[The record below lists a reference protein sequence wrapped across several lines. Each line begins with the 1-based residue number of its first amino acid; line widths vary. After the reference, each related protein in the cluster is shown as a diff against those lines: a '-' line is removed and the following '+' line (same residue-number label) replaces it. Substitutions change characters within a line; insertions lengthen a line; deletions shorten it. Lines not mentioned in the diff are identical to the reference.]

1 MTDSTIAFTV
11 ECMAFCWNHEDGS
24 ISKLFSCSFIAEEFV
39 AYTALPVFY
48 VTSLC
53 TCSCFC
59 FMMSE
64 FVWFKHIIL
73 IYLHNRIAERAFVC
87 GIAVLCAS
95 WFYGFDYFT
104 KGIRVI
110 GILVRTGIEFEFK
123 LAYLQYACTMNSRD
137 FPFKI
142 LIRGRTFAGE
152 VVRSIVLILEHLV
165 IAYLIDK
172 LPSVIAACI
181 VTIELP

>member
-11 ECMAFCWNHEDGS
+11 EYMAFCWNHEDGN

-48 VTSLC
+48 VTSLS

-123 LAYLQYACTMNSRD
+123 LAYLQCASTMNSSD

-142 LIRGRTFAGE
+142 FIRGRTFAGE
-152 VVRSIVLILEHLV
+152 VVRSIVLILELRV
-165 IAYLIDK
+165 IFYRLDK
-172 LPSVIAACI
+172 HPFAFFAFI
-181 VTIELP
+181 VAIELP

>member
-1 MTDSTIAFTV
+1 MT
-11 ECMAFCWNHEDGS
+11 FCRNHEAGS
-24 ISKLFSCSFIAEEFV
+24 IRNLFSCGFIAEEFV

-53 TCSCFC
+53 TCSIFQ

-64 FVWFKHIIL
+64 FVWFKHIML

-95 WFYGFDYFT
+95 WFYVFDYFT
-104 KGIRVI
+104 KGIRAI
-110 GILVRTGIEFEFK
+110 GILVRTGLEFEFK
-123 LAYLQYACTMNSRD
+123 LAYLQYVSTMNSRD

-152 VVRSIVLILEHLV
+152 FIRSIVLILEHLV
-165 IAYLIDK
+165 LAYLIDK
-172 LPSVIAACI
+172 LPSVIAVCI

>member
-1 MTDSTIAFTV
+1 M
-11 ECMAFCWNHEDGS
+11 
-24 ISKLFSCSFIAEEFV
+24 
-39 AYTALPVFY
+39 
-48 VTSLC
+48 
-53 TCSCFC
+53 
-59 FMMSE
+59 
-64 FVWFKHIIL
+64 
-73 IYLHNRIAERAFVC
+73 
-87 GIAVLCAS
+87 LCAS
-95 WFYGFDYFT
+95 RLNGIDYFT

-110 GILVRTGIEFEFK
+110 GIFVRTGIEFEFK
-123 LAYLQYACTMNSRD
+123 LAYLQCSSSMNSRY

-172 LPSVIAACI
+172 LPSIIFACI

>member
-1 MTDSTIAFTV
+1 
-11 ECMAFCWNHEDGS
+11 MAFCWNHEAGS
-24 ISKLFSCSFIAEEFV
+24 IRNLFSCGFIAEEFV

-53 TCSCFC
+53 TCSIFQC
-59 FMMSE
+59 MMSE

-95 WFYGFDYFT
+95 WFYGFGYFT
-104 KGIRVI
+104 KGIRAI
-110 GILVRTGIEFEFK
+110 GIFVRTGIEFEFK
-123 LAYLQYACTMNSRD
+123 LAYLQCSSSMNSRY

-152 VVRSIVLILEHLV
+152 FIRSIVLILEHLV
-165 IAYLIDK
+165 LAYLIDK

>member
-1 MTDSTIAFTV
+1 MT
-11 ECMAFCWNHEDGS
+11 FCWNHEAGS
-24 ISKLFSCSFIAEEFV
+24 IRNLFSCGFIAEEFV

-53 TCSCFC
+53 TCSIFQ

-64 FVWFKHIIL
+64 CMWFKHIILL
-73 IYLHNRIAERAFVC
+73 IYLHNRIADRAFVC

-95 WFYGFDYFT
+95 RLNGFDYFT
-104 KGIRVI
+104 KGIRAI
-110 GILVRTGIEFEFK
+110 GFLVQTGLEFEFK
-123 LAYLQYACTMNSRD
+123 LAYLQYVSTMNSRD

-165 IAYLIDK
+165 LAYLIDK

-181 VTIELP
+181 VTIEFP